1 MEFVAKG
8 AKSHTARRQ
17 FSQTQREEGDTSA
30 SPPPGKRPWCIIA
43 GWGNTESLMSQG
55 YGKSH
60 ATLRVWFWRAERF
73 FHTRMRELRAI
84 VKALVSTKHPFLVHI
99 IPIRRCNLACT
110 YCNEFDDFSPPV
122 DLQEM
127 KKRLD
132 ILADMGTSIIT
143 ISGGEPL
150 LHPELDEIIR
160 HIRKRGMIA
169 GMITNG
175 FLLTKE
181 RIEQLNRAGLEHLQ
195 ISIDNT
201 RPDEVS
207 KKSLKTLDQKIELLA
222 KHAYFQVNINSVL
235 GSGVKDP
242 EDALKIA
249 HRAVDLGLTS
259 TVGIIHDHDGQLKPL
274 GPREVEIFEEIMS
287 LSKRSFSRFNDF
299 QHNVARGKE
308 HNWRCRSGSR
318 YLYICE
324 DGLVHWCSQQRGYPG
339 IPLAQ
344 YTPEMRQREF
354 LTSKYCA
361 PLCTVSCVQQV
372 GMLDNWRAPQNL
384 KPVPI
389 AAPAPQPELVQIAQA
404 RSDS

>member
-1 MEFVAKG
+1 
-8 AKSHTARRQ
+8 
-17 FSQTQREEGDTSA
+17 
-30 SPPPGKRPWCIIA
+30 
-43 GWGNTESLMSQG
+43 MSKG
-55 YGKSH
+55 YGKSQ
-60 ATLRVWFWRAERF
+60 ASLKVWFWRAERF
-73 FHTRMRELRAI
+73 VHTRVRELRAI
-84 VKALVSTKHPFLVHI
+84 VKALISTKHPFLVHI
-99 IPIRRCNLACT
+99 IPTRRCNLACT
-110 YCNEFDDFSPPV
+110 YCNEFDDFSQPV
-122 DLQEM
+122 ALEEM

-150 LHPELDEIIR
+150 LHPELDEIIG
-160 HIRKRGMIA
+160 HIRRRGMVA

-175 FLLTKE
+175 FLLTRE

-201 RPDEVS
+201 MPDEVS
-207 KKSLKTLDQKIELLA
+207 KKSLKTLDQKLELLA
-222 KHAYFQVNINSVL
+222 KYAYFQVNINSVL

-242 EDALKIA
+242 EDALRIA

-274 GPREVEIFEEIMS
+274 GPREIEIFEEIMT

-308 HNWRCRSGSR
+308 HDWRCRSGSR

-344 YTPEMRQREF
+344 YTPEMRRREF
-354 LTSKYCA
+354 YTTKFCA
-361 PLCTVSCVQQV
+361 PKCTVSCVQQV
-372 GMLDNWRAPQNL
+372 GILDNWRAPQNL
-384 KPVPI
+384 KPMPM
-389 AAPAPQPELVQIAQA
+389 ATPAPQAQPELVQIGQA

>member
-1 MEFVAKG
+1 M
-8 AKSHTARRQ
+8 
-17 FSQTQREEGDTSA
+17 
-30 SPPPGKRPWCIIA
+30 I
-43 GWGNTESLMSQG
+43 QG
-55 YGKSH
+55 FGKSH
-60 ATLRVWFWRAERF
+60 ASLRVWFWRAERF
-73 FHTRMRELRAI
+73 FHTRARELRAI
-84 VKALVSTKHPFLVHI
+84 TKALISTKHPFLAHI

-122 DLQEM
+122 PLEEM

-150 LHPELDEIIR
+150 LHPDLDEIIR

-169 GMITNG
+169 GLITNG
-175 FLLTKE
+175 FLLTRE

-222 KHAYFQVNINSVL
+222 NHAYFQVNINSVL

-249 HRAVDLGLTS
+249 HRAVALGLTS

-274 GPREVEIFEEIMS
+274 GPREIEIFEEIMT

-299 QHNVARGKE
+299 QHNVARGKV

-354 LTSKYCA
+354 FTSKYCA

-384 KPVPI
+384 KPVPV
-389 AAPAPQPELVQIAQA
+389 AAPAPQPELVQIAQS
-404 RSDS
+404 RGNS

>member
-1 MEFVAKG
+1 MLGRF
-8 AKSHTARRQ
+8 
-17 FSQTQREEGDTSA
+17 SA
-30 SPPPGKRPWCIIA
+30 SLVYNERPGGILSFMPK
-43 GWGNTESLMSQG
+43 GF
-55 YGKSH
+55 GKSH
-60 ATLRVWFWRAERF
+60 ASLKVWFWRALRF
-73 FHTRMRELRAI
+73 FHTRVREVRAI
-84 VKALVSTKHPFLVHI
+84 AKALVSTKHPFLVHI

-122 DLQEM
+122 PLEEM

-132 ILADMGTSIIT
+132 ILAGMGTSIIT

-160 HIRKRGMIA
+160 HIRRRGMIA

-175 FLLTKE
+175 FLLTRN
-181 RIEQLNRAGLEHLQ
+181 RIQELNDAGLEHLQ

-201 RPDEVS
+201 MPDEVS
-207 KKSLKTLDQKIELLA
+207 KKSLKTLDQKLELLA
-222 KHAYFQVNINSVL
+222 LYAYFQGNINSVL

-242 EDALKIA
+242 EDALRIA

-259 TVGIIHDHDGQLKPL
+259 TVGIIHDHNGQLKPL
-274 GPREVEIFEEIMS
+274 GPREIEIFEEIMT

-299 QHNVARGKE
+299 QHSVARGKA

-318 YLYICE
+318 YLYVCE

-339 IPLAQ
+339 IPLTQ
-344 YTPEMRQREF
+344 YTPETRRREF
-354 LTSKYCA
+354 YTEKFCA

-372 GMLDNWRAPQNL
+372 SMLDNWRAPQTL
-384 KPVPI
+384 KPMPVTPEVE
-389 AAPAPQPELVQIAQA
+389 QPELVQIGPV

>member
-1 MEFVAKG
+1 MP
-8 AKSHTARRQ
+8 S
-17 FSQTQREEGDTSA
+17 
-30 SPPPGKRPWCIIA
+30 
-43 GWGNTESLMSQG
+43 G

-60 ATLRVWFWRAERF
+60 ASLKVWFWRALRF
-73 FHTRMRELRAI
+73 FHTRAREARAI
-84 VKALVSTKHPFLVHI
+84 AKALLSTDHPFLAHI
-99 IPIRRCNLACT
+99 IPTRRCNLACT

-122 DLQEM
+122 PLEEL

-150 LHPELDEIIR
+150 LHPGLDEVIR
-160 HIRKRGMIA
+160 HIRRRGMIA

-175 FLLTKE
+175 FLLTQK
-181 RIEQLNRAGLEHLQ
+181 RIEELNGAGLEHLQ

-201 RPDEVS
+201 VPDEVS
-207 KKSLKTLDQKIELLA
+207 KKSLKTLDQKLELLA
-222 KHAYFQVNINSVL
+222 NYAYFQVNINSVL

-242 EDALKIA
+242 EDALRIA

-259 TVGIIHDHDGQLKPL
+259 TVGIIHDHNGQLKPL
-274 GPREVEIFEEIMS
+274 GPREIEIFEEIMT
-287 LSKRSFSRFNDF
+287 LSKRSFSRFNYF

-308 HNWRCRSGSR
+308 HQWRCRSGSR
-318 YLYICE
+318 YLYVCE

-344 YTPEMRQREF
+344 YTPEMRRREF
-354 LTSKYCA
+354 YTAKFCA

-372 GMLDNWRAPQNL
+372 GILDNWRAPQNL
-384 KPVPI
+384 KPMPMTPS
-389 AAPAPQPELVQIAQA
+389 AAQPELVKIASA
-404 RSDS
+404 HSDS